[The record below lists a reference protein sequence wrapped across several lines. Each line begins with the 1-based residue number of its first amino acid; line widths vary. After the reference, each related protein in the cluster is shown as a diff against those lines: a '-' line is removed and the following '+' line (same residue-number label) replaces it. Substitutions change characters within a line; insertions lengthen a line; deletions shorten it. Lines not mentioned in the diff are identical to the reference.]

1 MRKPG
6 MEMPGAM
13 REQSS
18 PAGTAQRVA
27 GEGARATRTMKSSNS
42 LWQKELAGKMP
53 EHLAR
58 EIDIFETEITLRKQG
73 KLEERLFAETR
84 LRRGAYGQRY
94 DNGQRSDGQKV
105 QKLNFPSGD
114 LTKGPN
120 TMWDAPGMQRIK
132 IPAGGLNAAQLEVMA
147 ELAEE
152 YSDGIAH
159 VTTRQDFQLHYVHIE
174 DTPALMRRL
183 AAASITTREAC
194 GNSVRNVTA
203 CPYAGVCQD
212 ETFDVTPYARALS
225 RFLLGHPDCQ
235 NFGRKFKPAFSGCAQ
250 HACGLTS
257 MHDLGLI
264 AAKRTNAETG
274 QEELGFEMYVGG
286 GLGAVP
292 YQAKL
297 FDAFVPPE
305 DLLPLAQAIARVFAR
320 HGEKKNR
327 NRARIKFLI
336 QDLGIEK
343 FRELVLEERKILP
356 FDPRWTEYIREA
368 QAEFAETPLK
378 PSGELPSLVAIEGLN
393 GNSDN
398 FKRWLKFNTRPQ
410 KQPGYVTVVVA
421 LPLGDITA
429 NQLRSLSDIVRRFT
443 KETVR
448 TTVEQNFVIRWVSK
462 SDLSE
467 LHKALETVGLGDPGA
482 GALVD
487 ITSCPGT
494 DTCKLGI
501 SSSRGLAA
509 QLRKRVSERSFTS
522 DQAVQNLHIKIS
534 GCLSSC
540 GQHHVADLGF
550 YGVSRKIAG
559 YAVPHFQVVL
569 GGQWEKNAGSYGLP
583 IVAVP
588 SKSIPQVV
596 SRLTERYV
604 ADRKNGETFKDFVT
618 RTGKAQL
625 KVLLEDLTKPPAG
638 DRSFFS
644 DWGDP
649 REYTLGDLGDGE
661 CAGEVVSAL
670 DFGLA
675 AAEREFFEAQLA
687 HEKGEVEVAGR
698 LAYRAMVTA
707 AKALVQIENADISN
721 DPDQIVTEFR
731 TRYYDTQ
738 IFFDPFAGGKFANYL
753 FDAHRKAGQQYTSE
767 SSRYVIDEA
776 QLFIDAAHSCSNRLG
791 TLVNA

>member
-1 MRKPG
+1 
-6 MEMPGAM
+6 
-13 REQSS
+13 
-18 PAGTAQRVA
+18 
-27 GEGARATRTMKSSNS
+27 MKVSNPS
-42 LWQKELAGKMP
+42 WKEKLDGQVPDA
-53 EHLAR
+53 LAR

-94 DNGQRSDGQKV
+94 DNGQRNDGQKV

-120 TMWDAPGMQRIK
+120 TLWDAPGMQRIK
-132 IPAGGLNAAQLEVMA
+132 IPAGGLNAEQLEVMA

-159 VTTRQDFQLHYVHIE
+159 VTTRQDFQLHYVHID

-183 AAASITTREAC
+183 AAANITTREAC

-203 CPYAGVCQD
+203 CPYAGVCTD
-212 ETFDVTPYARALS
+212 EAFDVTPYARALAK
-225 RFLLGHPDCQ
+225 FLLGHPDTQ
-235 NFGRKFKPAFSGCAQ
+235 SFGRKFKPAFSGCAQ
-250 HACGLTS
+250 HACGLIGL
-257 MHDLGLI
+257 HDLGLI
-264 AAKRTNAETG
+264 AKKRLNEATG
-274 QEELGFEMYVGG
+274 REELGFEMYVGG

-297 FDAFVPPE
+297 FDEFVAPE
-305 DLLPLAQAIARVFAR
+305 ELLPLAQAIARVFAR

-343 FRELVLEERKILP
+343 FRELVREERKILP
-356 FDPRWTEYIREA
+356 FDLRWTELIQEA
-368 QAEFAETPLK
+368 QAEFAEAPLK
-378 PSGELPSLVAIEGLN
+378 PAVDVPELVLINTANGSGAELQ
-393 GNSDN
+393 
-398 FKRWLKFNTRPQ
+398 KWLRSNTRPQ
-410 KQPGYVTVVVA
+410 RQAGYVTVIVA

-429 NQLRSLSDIVRRFT
+429 NQLRSLADIARRYT
-443 KETVR
+443 RETVR
-448 TTVEQNFVIRWVSK
+448 TTVEQNIVIRWVSK
-462 SDLSE
+462 GDLPE
-467 LHKALETVGLGDPGA
+467 LYKALHAAGLGDAGA

-509 QLRKRVSERSFTS
+509 ELRKRVSEKSFTS
-522 DQAVQNLHIKIS
+522 DQAVQDLHIKIS
-534 GCLSSC
+534 GCFNSC

-583 IVAVP
+583 VLAVP
-588 SKSIPQVV
+588 SKNIPKVV

-604 ADRKNGETFKDFVT
+604 ADRNKGETFKDFVT

-625 KVLLEDLTKPPAG
+625 KNLLEDLSKPPVG
-638 DRSFFS
+638 DRSYFS

-649 REYTLGDLGDGE
+649 REYTLGDMGQGE
-661 CAGEVVSAL
+661 CAGEVVSAV

-675 AAEREFFEAQLA
+675 AAERELFEAQLA
-687 HEKGEVEVAGR
+687 HETGDADRAGKGAL
-698 LAYRAMVTA
+698 LAMLTA
-707 AKALVQIENADISN
+707 AKALVQVEKSNISN
-721 DPDQIVTEFR
+721 DPNEIVAEFR
-731 TRYYDTQ
+731 KRYYETQ
-738 IFFDPFAGGKFANYL
+738 VFFDPFAGGKFANYL
-753 FDAHRKAGQQYTSE
+753 FDAQRKAGQAHDSE
-767 SSRYVIDEA
+767 SSRYLMEEA
-776 QLFIDAAHSCSNRLG
+776 QLFIDAAYSCSNRLG
-791 TLVNA
+791 TLVTA

>member
-1 MRKPG
+1 MKASNPLWKERL
-6 MEMPGAM
+6 
-13 REQSS
+13 
-18 PAGTAQRVA
+18 
-27 GEGARATRTMKSSNS
+27 AR
-42 LWQKELAGKMP
+42 KMP

-58 EIDIFETEITLRKQG
+58 EVDNFETEIILRKNG
-73 KLEERLFAETR
+73 KLDEKLFAETR

-132 IPAGGLNAAQLEVMA
+132 IPAGGLNADQLETVA
-147 ELAEE
+147 QLAEE

-174 DTPALMRRL
+174 NTPSVMRRL
-183 AAASITTREAC
+183 AAADITTREAC

-203 CPYAGVCQD
+203 CPYAGVCAD
-212 ETFDVTPYARALS
+212 ESFDVTPYSRALS
-225 RFLLGHPDCQ
+225 KFLLGHPDCQ

-257 MHDLGLI
+257 LHDLGLI
-264 AAKRTNAETG
+264 AKKRLNAAG
-274 QEELGFEMYVGG
+274 REEIGFEMYVGG

-297 FDAFVPPE
+297 FDSFVPPE
-305 DLLPLAQAIARVFAR
+305 ELLPLAQAIARVFAR
-320 HGEKKNR
+320 FGEKKNR

-343 FRELVLEERKILP
+343 FRQLVFEERKILP
-356 FDPRWTEYIREA
+356 FDSRWTEYIDQAKVEFRES
-368 QAEFAETPLK
+368 PLK
-378 PSGELPSLVAIEGLN
+378 EGAEIPELVSIANLN
-393 GNSDN
+393 GSSEK
-398 FKRWLKFNTRPQ
+398 FKQFLKFNTRPQ
-410 KQPGYVTVVVA
+410 RQSGYVTVTVA

-429 NQLRSLSDIVRRFT
+429 NQLRSLADIVRRFT
-443 KETVR
+443 RETIR

-462 SDLSE
+462 RDLPDLFKS
-467 LHKALETVGLGDPGA
+467 LNAVGLGEPGA

-487 ITSCPGT
+487 VTSCPGT

-509 QLRKRVSERSFTS
+509 ELRKRVSEKSFTS
-522 DQAVQNLHIKIS
+522 DEAVQNLHIKIS
-534 GCLSSC
+534 GCFNSC

-569 GGQWEKNAGSYGLP
+569 GGQWENNAGAYGLP

-588 SKSIPQVV
+588 SKNIPHVV
-596 SRLTERYV
+596 TRLTDRYV
-604 ADRKNGETFKDFVT
+604 AGRYPGETFKEFVK
-618 RTGKAQL
+618 RTGKAEL
-625 KVLLEDLTKPPAG
+625 KKMLEDLTHLPAG
-638 DRSFFS
+638 DRSYFS

-649 REYTLGDLGDGE
+649 REYTLNDMGTGE
-661 CAGEVVSAL
+661 CAGEVVSAVE
-670 DFGLA
+670 FGLA
-675 AAEREFFEAQLA
+675 AAERELFEAQLA
-687 HEKGEVEVAGR
+687 LEKGEVELAGR
-698 LAYRAMVTA
+698 SAYSAMLTA
-707 AKALVQIENADISN
+707 ARALVTHEFPDVSN
-721 DPDQIVTEFR
+721 DPDQVVAEFR
-731 TRYYDTQ
+731 KRFYDTQ
-738 IFFDPFAGGKFANYL
+738 LFWDQFAAGKFANYL
-753 FDAHRKAGQQYTSE
+753 FSAYERTYLGHSEE
-767 SSRYVIDEA
+767 SSRYLIDEA
-776 QLFIDAAHSCSNRLG
+776 QLFIDAAHSCYNKLG
-791 TLVNA
+791 TALAATV